1 MANDAGGGSGPLTKT
16 QRETWAYKYKSTNV
30 TYNVANVDANNYSKN
45 GPVINYE
52 SKDIE
57 DEIRAASANE
67 EDVDTIKFKDYMDT
81 IDREADALLDSKEFD
96 VGNISIM
103 IDNKNIVE
111 TCITDLKADIENDVN
126 KLKDELNKAYNDVV
140 TFHNEKQKGYN
151 KDAKDKAGRKCNSG
165 EPRRSKTED
174 E

>member
-111 TCITDLKADIENDVN
+111 TCINDLKADIENDVK
-126 KLKDELNKAYNDVV
+126 KLNDELNSAYEAVV
-140 TFHNEKQKGYN
+140 KYHDEQQLKHNKEAEDEARSN
-151 KDAKDKAGRKCNSG
+151 CNSG
-165 EPRRSKTED
+165 EPWLSNTEN

>member
-111 TCITDLKADIENDVN
+111 TCITDLKADIENDVK
-126 KLKDELNKAYNDVV
+126 KLKAELDAAYNEVVAYHNVKQVDYNSAAENKARRD
-140 TFHNEKQKGYN
+140 
-151 KDAKDKAGRKCNSG
+151 CNSG
-165 EPRRSKTED
+165 TPKHEEIPE
-174 E
+174 